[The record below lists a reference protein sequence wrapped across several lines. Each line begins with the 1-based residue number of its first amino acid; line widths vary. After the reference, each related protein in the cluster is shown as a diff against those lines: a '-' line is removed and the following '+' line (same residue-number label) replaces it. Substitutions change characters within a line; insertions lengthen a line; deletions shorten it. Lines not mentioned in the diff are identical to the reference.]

1 MSGVGGMR
9 EALGTGKK
17 DALAWVFALTRV
29 SALRARLG
37 PPRGLAILAY
47 HRIFDLDRETDFPYD
62 PELVSASVAE
72 FTWQMETL
80 RRHFQ
85 PLHLSEVL
93 RRLDEGRPL
102 PPRAVAVTFDDGHL
116 DNYTNAFPVLR
127 KVGVPATIFLS
138 TGYMDRE
145 ETFWFDEVAF
155 RLHRTPRHELELATL
170 GLRLALGDAG
180 QRRGATEEV
189 LARMKAVPNTARLA
203 ALRELGVE
211 SRVDGTRGDARSR
224 PLTWQQVRE
233 MRDGG
238 VEFGS
243 HTVTHPILSRL
254 GDDDLRAE
262 LGSSKRELEEQ
273 LGRPVECLA
282 YPVGGETA
290 YDERVVEV
298 ARACGYRMA
307 LTYVSGPNPWPPG
320 DRYRLRRLHV
330 ERYTTRARFTG
341 MLAFPGLFG

>member
-1 MSGVGGMR
+1 LFAGRSG
-9 EALGTGKK
+9 
-17 DALAWVFALTRV
+17 
-29 SALRARLG
+29 S
-37 PPRGLAILAY
+37 LAILAY
-47 HRIFDLDRETDFPYD
+47 HRVFDLEGQEDFPYD

-72 FTWQMETL
+72 FAWQMETV
-80 RRHFQ
+80 RRHFR
-85 PLHLSEVL
+85 PVHLAQAL
-93 RRLDEGRPL
+93 RDLEEGRPL
-102 PPRAVAVTFDDGHL
+102 PSRAVAVTFDDGHR

-127 KVGVPATIFLS
+127 RVGVPATIFLS

-155 RLHRTPRHELELATL
+155 RLHRTPRRELELSTL
-170 GLRLALGDAG
+170 GLRVMLGSG
-180 QRRGATEEV
+180 GERRRATEDV
-189 LARMKAVPNTARLA
+189 LERLKVVPNTQRLA
-203 ALRELGVE
+203 ALRELAAE
-211 SRVDGTRGDARSR
+211 SGVDGTGGDARSR
-224 PLTWQQVRE
+224 PLTWEQVRE

-243 HTVTHPILSRL
+243 HTVSHPILSRL
-254 GDDDLRAE
+254 GDEELRV
-262 LGSSKRELEEQ
+262 ELEGSRLDLERE

-298 ARACGYRMA
+298 ARACGYR
-307 LTYVSGPNPWPPG
+307 LGLSYVSGVNPWPPR

-330 ERYTTRARFTG
+330 ERYTTRARFSG